1 MFQRMKRCT
10 RQKTKTATASSC
22 TDFFLFF
29 LKLLLY
35 NYYMDKVFIIGAG
48 FSGLASGVFLSK
60 SGFDVEIFEQHFL
73 PGGLSQGWS
82 RKGYR
87 FEGGMHWLTG
97 SSPKIPLNKV
107 WKECGAL
114 KENNPIY
121 NRDPIYNFFDGKIN
135 IPLYRDMKRTQ
146 EELIRISPADKK
158 KIKKIMKHVKY
169 YSSVHLPINDLRGL
183 KTKHKVHS
191 NLRELIKMI
200 PAGLLFPK
208 FKSISNEE
216 YISKIKDERIKHLLR
231 SVVGTSYNAV
241 SFVYTFG
248 GFCSG
253 DYGNPYGGSTVMIE
267 NMEQEFKAAGGK
279 INYRSKVEK
288 ICVEDRCVKGIMVN
302 GEFKPCDAVIVSQD
316 TMRAV
321 DDLFE
326 PPLEEDWV
334 KKMKDYHPSR
344 SCMFFACGADVDL
357 SHYPENLIIPIDEPF
372 ELAGENFTEIRLNNY
387 AGNRYYSKEGTT
399 SLTSVLS
406 GNCYDFWK
414 KAKENGT
421 YDKLKSECMEKILS
435 HLYKFIPEL
444 KGHIEVT
451 DYSTPLTYERYC
463 SSWEG
468 SWMSAW
474 YKKKPSFSHP
484 LKSKKIKGLYF
495 EGHRTKMPG
504 GLPITLSSAR
514 KASQLVCRDF
524 GHWWLDVMGDGS
536 ELTCE

>member
-1 MFQRMKRCT
+1 
-10 RQKTKTATASSC
+10 
-22 TDFFLFF
+22 
-29 LKLLLY
+29 
-35 NYYMDKVFIIGAG
+35 MDKVFIIGAG
-48 FSGLASGVFLSK
+48 FSGLASGVFLAK
-60 SGFDVEIFEQHFL
+60 SGFDAEIFEQHSIS
-73 PGGLSQGWS
+73 GGLSQGWS
-82 RKGYR
+82 RKDYT

-97 SSPKIPLNKV
+97 SSPKIPLHTV

-121 NRDPIYNFFDGKIN
+121 YRDPIYTFYDGKIK
-135 IPLYRDMKRTQ
+135 IPLYRDMKKTAK
-146 EELIRISPADKK
+146 ELIEISPQDKRA
-158 KIKKIMKHVKY
+158 IKKILRHVNAFRH
-169 YSSVHLPINDLRGL
+169 VHLPVNDIRGL
-183 KTKHKVHS
+183 KTKHPVHS
-191 NLRELIKMI
+191 SLRELIKMA

-208 FKSISNEE
+208 LKNTSNEE

-231 SVVGTSYNAV
+231 SIVGTSYNAV
-241 SFVYTFG
+241 SFTYTFG

-267 NMEQEFKAAGGK
+267 NMEQEFKDAGGK

-288 ICVEDRCVKGIMVN
+288 ICVEDGRMKGLMVN
-302 GEFKPCDAVIVSQD
+302 GEFRPCDAALVSQD

-321 DDLFE
+321 DDLFD

-334 KKMKDYHPSR
+334 KEMKDYHPSR

-357 SHYPENLIIPIDEPF
+357 SHYPENMIIPIDEPF

-399 SLTSVLS
+399 SLTCVMS
-406 GNCYDFWK
+406 GSCYDYWK
-414 KAKENGT
+414 KAKADGT
-421 YDKLKSECMEKILS
+421 YAEKKSMCTKKILD
-435 HLYKFIPEL
+435 HLYRFIPEL
-444 KGHIEVT
+444 KSHVEVT
-451 DYSTPLTYERYC
+451 DFSTPLTYERYC

-474 YKKKPSFSHP
+474 YKKNPSFSHP
-484 LKSKKIKGLYF
+484 LKSQEIEGLYF

-524 GHWWLDVMGDGS
+524 GHWWLEKD
-536 ELTCE
+536 